1 MAETG
6 KLLKVTEQCQ
16 LGAFISSQIHLQP
29 AFLASRGIILSVAMQ
44 QSGKTPSQMLL

>member
-16 LGAFISSQIHLQP
+16 LGAFIIYGMLIHRLELDDSKP
-29 AFLASRGIILSVAMQ
+29 VVMERIPDCKF
-44 QSGKTPSQMLL
+44 